1 MKGFL
6 NAILGLAVFAA
17 YVLCI
22 IGATG
27 YLLYDGHILFAIAEL
42 VVSGFAF
49 KAVKDVV
56 EKKLL
61 L

>member
-6 NAILGLAVFAA
+6 NAVQGLAVLAA
-17 YVLCI
+17 CVLCI
-22 IGATG
+22 IGSTG
-27 YLLYDGHILFAIAEL
+27 YLVYDGHILFAIAE
-42 VVSGFAF
+42 VVVFGFAF
-49 KAVKDVV
+49 KPAKEFV